1 MDWEASMRNKEKITI
16 QPRYVLLIC
25 SVICLLLIVVSFKYE
40 EQISPVKTTVGT
52 VMTPMQKGINSVG
65 QLVSDKIRAWK
76 KMKKLQ
82 AENEVLK
89 QEIDE
94 LEYNNKILQKDKYEL
109 DNLRELYDLDN
120 GYADYPKVA
129 AHIISKDSSNWFDLF
144 TIDKGSRDGIQ
155 KDMNVIAG
163 AGLVGLV
170 YEVGENYA
178 KVRSII
184 DDKSNISGMFLET
197 NETCIVEGN
206 LTTMEEGYLPVN
218 MIDKESEVKDG
229 YEVVTSRVSSKFLP
243 GILIGKI
250 SALEVDSTNMTMT
263 GRLEPAV
270 DFSSLNMVLV
280 ITELKVDLPDEAYMY
295 DE

>member
-1 MDWEASMRNKEKITI
+1 MRKKEKITI

-25 SVICLLLIVVSFKYE
+25 AVICLLLIIVSFKYE
-40 EQISPVKTTVGT
+40 EQVSPVKTAVGT

-65 QLVSDKIRAWK
+65 QLFSDKIRAWK

-82 AENEVLK
+82 AESEELK

-120 GYADYPKVA
+120 SYADYPKVA
-129 AHIISKDSSNWFDLF
+129 AHIISKDSGNWFDLF

-170 YEVGENYA
+170 YEVGANYA

-184 DDKSNISGMFLET
+184 DDKSNISGMFLQT

-206 LTTMEEGYLPVN
+206 LTTMEDGYLPVS
-218 MIDKESEVKDG
+218 MIDKEAKVKDG

-250 SALEVDSTNMTMT
+250 SDLEVDSTNMTMT
-263 GRLEPAV
+263 ASLEPAV

-280 ITELKVDLPDEAYMY
+280 ITELKVELPDEAYMY

>member
-1 MDWEASMRNKEKITI
+1 MRNKIKITI
-16 QPRYVLLIC
+16 QPRYILMLC
-25 SVICLLLIVVSFKYE
+25 SVFCLVLIILSFKYE
-40 EQISPVKTTVGT
+40 EQISPVKTAVGT

-65 QLVSDKIRAWK
+65 QLVSDKIRSWK
-76 KMKKLQ
+76 NMKKLQ
-82 AENEVLK
+82 AENERLQ
-89 QEIDE
+89 QEVNE

-109 DNLRELYDLDN
+109 DNLRELYDLDKN
-120 GYADYPKVA
+120 YADVA

-144 TIDKGSRDGIQ
+144 TIDKGSHDGIQ

-178 KVRSII
+178 KIRSII

-206 LTTMEEGYLPVN
+206 LSTMEEGYLPVE
-218 MIDKESEVKDG
+218 MIDKKSKIKEG
-229 YEVVTSRVSSKFLP
+229 YEIVTSRVSSKFLA

-250 SALEVDSTNMTMT
+250 SNLSVDSTNMTMT
-263 GRLEPAV
+263 GQLKPAV

>member
-1 MDWEASMRNKEKITI
+1 MRNKIKITI
-16 QPRYVLLIC
+16 QPRYILMLC
-25 SVICLLLIVVSFKYE
+25 SVFCLVLIILSFKYE
-40 EQISPVKTTVGT
+40 EQISPVKTAVGT

-65 QLVSDKIRAWK
+65 QLVSDKIRSWK
-76 KMKKLQ
+76 NMKKLQ
-82 AENEVLK
+82 AENERLQ
-89 QEIDE
+89 QEVNE

-109 DNLRELYDLDN
+109 DNLRELYDLDKN
-120 GYADYPKVA
+120 YADYTKVA
-129 AHIISKDSSNWFDLF
+129 AHIISKDYSNWFDLF
-144 TIDKGSRDGIQ
+144 TIDKGSHDGIQ

-178 KVRSII
+178 KIRSII

-206 LTTMEEGYLPVN
+206 LSTMEEGYLPVE
-218 MIDKESEVKDG
+218 MIDKKSKIKEG
-229 YEVVTSRVSSKFLP
+229 YEIVTSRVSSKFLP

-250 SALEVDSTNMTMT
+250 SNLSVDSTNMTMT
-263 GRLEPAV
+263 GQLKPAV

>member
-1 MDWEASMRNKEKITI
+1 MRNKIKITI
-16 QPRYVLLIC
+16 QPRYVLAAC
-25 SVICLLLIVVSFKYE
+25 SVLCLVLIILSFKYE
-40 EQISPVKTTVGT
+40 EQISPVKTAVGT

-65 QLVSDKIRAWK
+65 QLVSDKIRSLK

-82 AENEVLK
+82 EENEALQ
-89 QEIDE
+89 QEVDE

-109 DNLRELYDLDN
+109 DNLRELYDLDSS
-120 GYADYPKVA
+120 YADYPKVA
-129 AHIISKDSSNWFDLF
+129 AHIISKDSGNWFEQF
-144 TIDKGSRDGIQ
+144 TIDKGSQDGIE

-170 YEVGENYA
+170 YEVGENYS

-206 LTTMEEGYLPVN
+206 LATMEEDGYLPVE
-218 MIDKESEVKDG
+218 MIDKESEVKEG

-243 GILIGKI
+243 GILIGTI
-250 SALEVDSTNMTMT
+250 SNLQVDSTNMTMT
-263 GRLEPAV
+263 GELKPAV
-270 DFSSLNMVLV
+270 DFTSLNMVLV

>member
-1 MDWEASMRNKEKITI
+1 MRNKEKITI

-65 QLVSDKIRAWK
+65 QLLSDKIRAWK

-82 AENEVLK
+82 AENEILK

>member
-1 MDWEASMRNKEKITI
+1 MRNKEKITI

-25 SVICLLLIVVSFKYE
+25 AVICLLLIVVSFKYE
-40 EQISPVKTTVGT
+40 EQISPVKTAVGT

-65 QLVSDKIRAWK
+65 QLFSDKIRAWK

-82 AENEVLK
+82 AESEELK

-94 LEYNNKILQKDKYEL
+94 LEYNNNILQKDKYEL

-120 GYADYPKVA
+120 SYADYPKVA

-184 DDKSNISGMFLET
+184 DDKSNISGMFLQT

-206 LTTMEEGYLPVN
+206 LTTMEDGYLPVS
-218 MIDKESEVKDG
+218 MIDKEAKVKDG

-250 SALEVDSTNMTMT
+250 SDLEVDSTNMTMT
-263 GRLEPAV
+263 ASLEPAV

-280 ITELKVDLPDEAYMY
+280 ITELKVELPDEAYMY

>member
-1 MDWEASMRNKEKITI
+1 MRNKVKVTI
-16 QPRYVLLIC
+16 QPRYVLLLC
-25 SVICLLLIVVSFKYE
+25 SVLCLLLIILSFKYE
-40 EQISPVKTTVGT
+40 EQISPVKTAVGT

-65 QLVSDKIRAWK
+65 QLASDKIRAWR

-82 AENEVLK
+82 AENEALQ
-89 QEIDE
+89 QEINE
-94 LEYNNKILQKDKYEL
+94 LEYNNKILQKDKHEL
-109 DNLRELYDLDN
+109 DNLRELYGLDSN
-120 GYADYPKVA
+120 YADYPKVA

-178 KVRSII
+178 KIRSII

-206 LTTMEEGYLPVN
+206 LLTMEKGYLPVE
-218 MIDKESEVKDG
+218 MIDKESKIKEG

-243 GILIGKI
+243 GILIGTI
-250 SALEVDSTNMTMT
+250 NNLQVDSTNMTMT
-263 GRLEPAV
+263 GELEPAV

>member
-1 MDWEASMRNKEKITI
+1 MRNKEKITI

-25 SVICLLLIVVSFKYE
+25 SVLCLLLIVVSFKYE

-144 TIDKGSRDGIQ
+144 TIDKGSKDGIQ

>member
-1 MDWEASMRNKEKITI
+1 MRNKIKITI
-16 QPRYVLLIC
+16 QPRYVLMLC
-25 SVICLLLIVVSFKYE
+25 SVLCLVLIIVSFKYE
-40 EQISPVKTTVGT
+40 EQIAPVKTAVGT

-65 QLVSDKIRAWK
+65 QLVSDKIRSWK

-82 AENEVLK
+82 AENERLQ
-89 QEIDE
+89 QEVNE

-109 DNLRELYDLDN
+109 DNLRELYDLDRN
-120 GYADYPKVA
+120 YADYPKVA

-144 TIDKGSRDGIQ
+144 TIDKGSNDGIQ

-170 YEVGENYA
+170 YEVGENYSKIRA
-178 KVRSII
+178 II

-206 LTTMEEGYLPVN
+206 LNTMEDGYLPVE
-218 MIDKESEVKDG
+218 MIDKESKVKEG
-229 YEVVTSRVSSKFLP
+229 YEIVTSRVSSKFLS

-250 SALEVDSTNMTMT
+250 GSLQVDSTNMTMT
-263 GRLEPAV
+263 GKLEPAV
-270 DFSSLNMVLV
+270 DFTSLNMVLV

>member
-1 MDWEASMRNKEKITI
+1 MRNKLTITI
-16 QPRYVLLIC
+16 QPRYVLFIC
-25 SVICLLLIVVSFKYE
+25 SICCLVMIILSFKYE
-40 EQISPVKTTVGT
+40 DQIAPVKTAVGT
-52 VMTPMQKGINSVG
+52 VMTPMQKGINSIG
-65 QLVSDKIRAWK
+65 QLVSDEIRSFK
-76 KMKKLQ
+76 KMEKLQ
-82 AENEVLK
+82 AENDALHQEV
-89 QEIDE
+89 DE

-109 DNLRELYDLDN
+109 DNLRELYELDSS
-120 GYADYPKVA
+120 YADYPKVA
-129 AHIISKDSSNWFDLF
+129 AHIISKDSGNWFEVF
-144 TIDKGSRDGIQ
+144 TIDKGSSDGIE

-170 YEVGENYA
+170 YEVGKNYA

-206 LTTMEEGYLPVN
+206 LTTIEDGGYLPVG
-218 MIDKESEVKDG
+218 MIDKGSKIKEG

-250 SALEVDSTNMTMT
+250 KNLEVDSTNMTMT
-263 GRLEPAV
+263 GQLTPSV
-270 DFSSLNMVLV
+270 DFTSLNMVLV

>member
-1 MDWEASMRNKEKITI
+1 MRNKEKITI
-16 QPRYVLLIC
+16 QPRYVLLIA
-25 SVICLLLIVVSFKYE
+25 SVICLLLIIVSFKYE
-40 EQISPVKTTVGT
+40 EQISPVKTAVGT

-65 QLVSDKIRAWK
+65 QLFSDKIRAWK

-82 AENEVLK
+82 AESEKLK

-109 DNLRELYDLDN
+109 DNLREIYDLDN
-120 GYADYPKVA
+120 SYADYPKVA
-129 AHIISKDSSNWFDLF
+129 AHIISKDSGNWFDLF

-184 DDKSNISGMFLET
+184 DDKSNISGMFLQT

-206 LTTMEEGYLPVN
+206 LATMEDGYLPVS
-218 MIDKESEVKDG
+218 MIDKEAKVKDG

-250 SALEVDSTNMTMT
+250 SGLEVDSTNMTMT
-263 GRLEPAV
+263 ARLEPAV

-280 ITELKVDLPDEAYMY
+280 ITELKVELPDEAYMY

>member
-1 MDWEASMRNKEKITI
+1 MRNKEKNTI

-40 EQISPVKTTVGT
+40 QQISPVKTAVGT

-65 QLVSDKIRAWK
+65 QLFSDKIRSWK
-76 KMKKLQ
+76 KMKKFE
-82 AENEVLK
+82 AENEKLR

-94 LEYNNKILQKDKYEL
+94 LEYNNKILRKETYEL
-109 DNLRELYDLDN
+109 DNLKELYELDN
-120 GYADYPKVA
+120 SYADYPKVA

-144 TIDKGSRDGIQ
+144 TIDKGSQDGIQ

-170 YEVGENYA
+170 YEVGKNYA

-184 DDKSNISGMFLET
+184 DDKSNISGMFLKT
-197 NETCIVEGN
+197 NETCIVEGS
-206 LTTMEEGYLPVN
+206 LTTMEDGYLPVS
-218 MIDKESEVKDG
+218 MIDKEAKVKDG

-243 GILIGKI
+243 GILIGTI
-250 SALEVDSTNMTMT
+250 SDLEVDSTNMTMT
-263 GRLEPAV
+263 AKLEPAV

-280 ITELKVDLPDEAYMY
+280 ITELKVELPDKAYMY

>member
-1 MDWEASMRNKEKITI
+1 MRNKVKVTI
-16 QPRYVLLIC
+16 QPRYVLLLC
-25 SVICLLLIVVSFKYE
+25 SIFCLLLIILSFKYE
-40 EQISPVKTTVGT
+40 EQVSPVKTAVGT

-65 QLVSDKIRAWK
+65 QLASDKIRAWK

-82 AENEVLK
+82 SENEALQ
-89 QEIDE
+89 QEVDE

-109 DNLRELYDLDN
+109 DNLRELYELDSN
-120 GYADYPKVA
+120 YADYPKVA

-206 LTTMEEGYLPVN
+206 LLTMEEGYLPVE
-218 MIDKESEVKDG
+218 MIDKESKIKEG

-243 GILIGKI
+243 GILIGTI
-250 SALEVDSTNMTMT
+250 SNLQVDSTNMTMT
-263 GRLEPAV
+263 GELEPAV